1 MNSMLRNVSTAVL
14 VLAGASSARAQ
25 NFNIDIGEQ
34 PPSAGV
40 PSLAY
45 GGAAGQSGFWNAV
58 SPTSTVPVPLTDIA
72 GLPSGAV
79 LGVTGGGSAFQFDN
93 PGTVGDDNN
102 LMDDGQTVG
111 LVPVSTTWTFS
122 GLQSGDYR
130 LYTYAWAGD
139 NPASQSTVS
148 AGMVTGRR
156 TVGGAWPGQQQE
168 GVTYAVH
175 LFSIQA
181 GAQISVMIAS
191 TAGIARVNGFQLVLA
206 PPPGTYLCF
215 GDGSGTQCP
224 AGNNSP
230 AGAAEGCLNSMG
242 MGALIT
248 AFGNPS
254 ISNDTLV
261 LHGSQMLTG
270 PCLYF
275 QGNNLVNGG
284 AGAVFGD
291 GLLCVNTQ
299 VARLAIKFNGHG
311 SSTFPEPGDPS
322 VSSQGFV
329 STPGFKY
336 YEVWYRDAA
345 LFGTPSTFNT
355 SRTVCIP
362 WVP

>member
-1 MNSMLRNVSTAVL
+1 
-14 VLAGASSARAQ
+14 
-25 NFNIDIGEQ
+25 
-34 PPSAGV
+34 
-40 PSLAY
+40 
-45 GGAAGQSGFWNAV
+45 
-58 SPTSTVPVPLTDIA
+58 
-72 GLPSGAV
+72 V

-291 GLLCVNTQ
+291 GLRCVGGT
-299 VARLAIKFNGHG
+299 VVRLGTKANIAGA
-311 SSTFPEPGDPS
+311 SSYPFLGDLS
-322 VSSQGFV
+322 VSVRGACAVGDVRMYQ
-329 STPGFKY
+329 
-336 YEVWYRDAA
+336 VWYRNAA
-345 LFGTPSTFNT
+345 AFCTASTFNLT
-355 SRTVCIP
+355 NGLQLIWAP
-362 WVP
+362 